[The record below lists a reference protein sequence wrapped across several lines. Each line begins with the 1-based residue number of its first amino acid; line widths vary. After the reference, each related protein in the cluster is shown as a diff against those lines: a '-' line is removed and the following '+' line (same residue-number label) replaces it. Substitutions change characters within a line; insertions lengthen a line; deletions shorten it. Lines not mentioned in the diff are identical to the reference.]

1 MKSHPTL
8 TLWRF
13 CDRHT
18 VRVPTPSDH
27 ETPDPDPFEN
37 LVLDDDFVRGAQQKE
52 GSARARMLA
61 DKWRKEPPG
70 DTSFRPAPKPRRRF
84 PWQPLLMI
92 CVAVALVA
100 ALLNA
105 KNIYDWANR
114 QLHGGKAAAGA
125 APAPSLQAPETAL
138 PTAPPTVVADP
149 VVATLAHPF
158 VGTPAETWPE
168 GAKAIVVPKAH
179 TVGPYDT
186 ADVAS
191 YLKRTKDFLVDAN
204 LDPKVLAGGYPTAA
218 LALIDP
224 GEKDL
229 RTSLKKELAHPAA
242 KTGDGTELF
251 TRFNP
256 DQALVDGTV
265 VKVQGEMT
273 YKSDGEGGLA
283 IHADYTF
290 VYALR
295 PGPHPD
301 VAVPDSGPT
310 SAAPAA
316 WEVSGNSTDLAR
328 SIIRR
333 ILDIDIPN
341 PTHFVH
347 TRGTLWVQKYDENIG
362 NSACGVYNGY
372 VNPQFPEAADQ
383 GNGGLPSATGP
394 AVDPYDRSKLPD
406 QKPGTCSQLSRT

>member
-1 MKSHPTL
+1 M
-8 TLWRF
+8 
-13 CDRHT
+13 
-18 VRVPTPSDH
+18 PTPSDH
-27 ETPDPDPFEN
+27 EKPAPDPFDG
-37 LVLDDDFVRGAQQKE
+37 LVLDEDFVRGAQQKE

-61 DKWRKEPPG
+61 DRWRKEPPV
-70 DTSFRPAPKPRRRF
+70 DTSRRPLPAPRRRF
-84 PWQPLLMI
+84 PWRPAL
-92 CVAVALVA
+92 VVVAAVALVA

-105 KNIYDWANR
+105 RGIDRWVHSGSASP
-114 QLHGGKAAAGA
+114 HAS
-125 APAPSLQAPETAL
+125 PSPQPPETAL
-138 PTAPPTVVADP
+138 PTTPPTVVADP

-158 VGTPAETWPE
+158 VGTPAETWTE

-179 TVGPYDT
+179 AVGPYDT

-191 YLKRTKDFLVDAN
+191 YLKHTKDFLVDSN

-229 RTSLKKELAHPAA
+229 HASLKKMLAHPSR
-242 KTGDGTELF
+242 TGGDGTELF

-256 DQALVDGTV
+256 DQALVDGSV
-265 VKVQGEMT
+265 VKVRGELT
-273 YKSDGEGGLA
+273 YKSDGKGGLA

-290 VYALR
+290 VYPLR

-316 WEVSGNSTDLAR
+316 WELSGNSTDLAR

-333 ILDIDIPN
+333 ILDVDIPN

-347 TRGTLWVQKYDENIG
+347 TRGTLWVHQWDENIG

-372 VNPQFPEAADQ
+372 VNPQFPNAADQ
-383 GNGGLPSATGP
+383 GNGGLPSASGP
-394 AVDPYDRSKLPD
+394 AVDPYDRSKLTD
-406 QKPGTCSQLSRT
+406 QKPDTCAQLSRT